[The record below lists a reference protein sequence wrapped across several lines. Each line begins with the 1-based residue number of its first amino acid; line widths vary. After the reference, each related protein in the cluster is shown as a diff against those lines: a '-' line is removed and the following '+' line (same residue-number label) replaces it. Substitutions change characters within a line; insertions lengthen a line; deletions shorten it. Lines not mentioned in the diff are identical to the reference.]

1 MYISGH
7 FYSTGS
13 PYLYTRED
21 VRSEDFNIKV
31 VADISCDIDGPVVIY
46 YKIFYNRSPIYGYN
60 PFTENEDDYLKE
72 RIVAVMAVDNL
83 PCELPKDSSEDF
95 GKEFI
100 DKILP
105 KL

>member
-1 MYISGH
+1 MVQL
-7 FYSTGS
+7 STI
-13 PYLYTRED
+13 
-21 VRSEDFNIKV
+21 RSSTIEQ
-31 VADISCDIDGPVVIY
+31 
-46 YKIFYNRSPIYGYN
+46 PIYGYN

-105 KL
+105 TL